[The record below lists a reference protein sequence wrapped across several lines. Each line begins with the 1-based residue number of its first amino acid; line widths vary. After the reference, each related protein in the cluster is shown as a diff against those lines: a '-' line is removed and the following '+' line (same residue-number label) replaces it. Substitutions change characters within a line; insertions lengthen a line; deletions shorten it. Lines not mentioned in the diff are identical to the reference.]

1 MFLSGFRQS
10 QEVDMRAVCLL
21 VAIVLTSSPLLA
33 QQGTPIRASIERAA
47 TTVAADKDAAAAV
60 DGGGRSTLFWSGL
73 AVGVAGVTTSA
84 LGLTVFKT
92 DQTSTGN
99 APDGTYRACVAQRD
113 SDPIYASNQCDAL
126 KGKNLKLLW
135 GGVAIAGAGLSMMI
149 LGNDTSAQVTR
160 GGVGIF
166 HRVRF

>member
-1 MFLSGFRQS
+1 
-10 QEVDMRAVCLL
+10 
-21 VAIVLTSSPLLA
+21 
-33 QQGTPIRASIERAA
+33 
-47 TTVAADKDAAAAV
+47 
-60 DGGGRSTLFWSGL
+60 
-73 AVGVAGVTTSA
+73 VTTSA
-84 LGLTVFKT
+84 LGLTVFRT
-92 DQTSTGN
+92 EATSTGN

-149 LGNDTSAQVTR
+149 LGTDTSAQITR
-160 GGVGIF
+160 GGVGLF

>member
-1 MFLSGFRQS
+1 
-10 QEVDMRAVCLL
+10 MRAVSLV
-21 VAIVLTSSPLLA
+21 VAIVFTASPVFA
-33 QQGTPIRASIERAA
+33 QQAAPIRASIDKAAA
-47 TTVAADKDAAAAV
+47 TVASGTGSAAAV
-60 DGGGRSTLFWSGL
+60 DGGGRSTLFWTGL
-73 AVGVAGVTTSA
+73 AVGLAGVTTSA
-84 LGLTVFKT
+84 LGLTAFKT

-113 SDPIYASNQCDAL
+113 TDPIYASNQCDVL

-149 LGNDTSAQVTR
+149 LGSDTSAEITR
-160 GGVGIF
+160 GGVGFF

>member
-1 MFLSGFRQS
+1 
-10 QEVDMRAVCLL
+10 MRAVCLL
-21 VAIVLTSSPLLA
+21 VAIALSASPVFA
-33 QQGTPIRASIERAA
+33 QQRAPIHASIERAA
-47 TTVAADKDAAAAV
+47 EAVASAKDASANV

-73 AVGVAGVTTSA
+73 VVGIAGVTTSA
-84 LGLTVFKT
+84 LGMTAYRT
-92 DQTSTGN
+92 DETSTGN

-113 SDPIYASNQCDAL
+113 SNPIYATNQCGAL

-149 LGNDTSAQVTR
+149 LGTDTSAQITR
-160 GGVGIF
+160 DGVGLF